1 MRMAVHRHYDPTN
14 DLVFKFVF
22 GRAYWAYLQRESAI
36 LDYNNDFIDAKEA
49 AIEEGKAEGLAAG
62 RAAGRAEGR
71 AEGKAKAEAELTR
84 MFVCNLLQ
92 NGNMELEEIA
102 KLANTTVENVARI
115 EKESRLSK

>member
-1 MRMAVHRHYDPTN
+1 MAVHRHYDPTN

-62 RAAGRAEGR
+62 RAEGR